1 MIKDVLIGVAITW
14 LTLTP
19 EGKKMRKQAVAK
31 LADAYLLPK
40 KEVKKEE
47 VKADDDAPIA

>member
-19 EGKKMRKQAVAK
+19 EGRKMRKQALNK
-31 LADAYLLPK
+31 LADTYLLPK
-40 KEVKKEE
+40 EEPKKEE
-47 VKADDDAPIA
+47 VKHDDDAPA